1 MILLNEE
8 AMIEIIRKAVSP
20 LLAEYLGKQNNQPD
34 ENPLTIEQA
43 ADFLHVTK
51 ATIHNW
57 RKQGRIKCERIGG
70 RVYFQKDQLVNALK
84 HNNYR
89 KN

>member
-1 MILLNEE
+1 MILLDEE

-57 RKQGRIKCERIGG
+57 RKEGRIAAVKLGG
-70 RVYFQKDQLVNALK
+70 RVYFNKVELLSFIKSPAK
-84 HNNYR
+84 R
-89 KN
+89 K